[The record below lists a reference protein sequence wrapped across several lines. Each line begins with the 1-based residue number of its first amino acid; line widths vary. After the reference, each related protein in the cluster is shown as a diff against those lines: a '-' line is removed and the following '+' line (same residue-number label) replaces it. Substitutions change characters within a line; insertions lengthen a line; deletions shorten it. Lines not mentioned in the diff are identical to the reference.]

1 MRRISLWL
9 VFLAVGGLAPAAL
22 SEQEFQ
28 NPPRWAGVR
37 CWWWWLNS
45 NVTAEAITRDLEEM
59 KAKGFSGA
67 MIFDAGGADQRGNA
81 QVPAGPLFASP
92 EWIKLYQHALQE
104 AQRLGLELGL
114 SIQSGWNLGGPLVT
128 PDFAAKHLTW
138 SEIQIEG
145 PQHYK
150 QKLPLPE
157 NRDWYRDICVLA
169 FPWKSRK
176 PSDIAWT
183 VQSSSSQDKYPASL
197 AVDGNPDTFW
207 VSAGTEPG
215 QGPSPENPQWIQ
227 FTFEKPV
234 TISGLQLLGRP
245 GYGPKSVRLQIDQN
259 PSLPSVSVED
269 GKQITIES
277 EKQTGSVFRFL
288 LEGAFDPRNPDSP
301 RNVQVAEL
309 YLLDENKKPI
319 TGVISRPA
327 IQNLQLKILHEELG
341 MSAPDCRFL
350 LDDIPSVEG
359 EEDARVQ
366 DILDLTGQLAPD
378 GTLTWSV
385 PAGTWT
391 VLRFGYTPTD
401 ARVSTSSGAWQ
412 GMVIDYLSRS
422 AFERYWNEVVE
433 PLLAA
438 AGPLKGTVLKQLET
452 DSWECGGMNWSDN
465 FAADFKKYRGYDP
478 IPYLPVIAG
487 KIIENRQTSN
497 AFLADF
503 RKTLADCVADN
514 HYAVF
519 AELAHK
525 HNLQIQPESAGPHAG
540 PIDGIKNYGK
550 SDIVMSEFWSPSPH
564 RPTPEVRFF
573 VKQAASAAH
582 IYGKEI
588 VAAES
593 FTTIGRHW
601 NDVPWKTM
609 KPAMD
614 HEFCSGLNQIFFHT
628 FTCSPKEMGIP
639 GQEYFAGTHVNPQVT
654 WWHDSI
660 PFMQYINRCQYMLR
674 KGKFVADVLYY
685 YGDHVPNI
693 ARLKEDDPAGVLPGF
708 DYDITDEVILAK
720 LKVRAGRIVVP
731 GGLSYPLLVMPD
743 HKVLSLE
750 ALEKVNELLRQ
761 GATVLCARPERLVSL
776 VGGLPARQRFEQ
788 LTDQLWGEV
797 SSPAGQRTI
806 GAGRLIWG
814 KSARQVLLEDFH
826 LRPDFEWTSSSP
838 DALLDYIH
846 YTKDDADVYFVS
858 NQTETPVDA
867 DCRFRIS
874 GKTPQLWDPVTG
886 QVRPAAF
893 RLTDGR
899 TEVPLR
905 FGPYGSMFIVFRPAS
920 SRAQSV
926 QTNYK
931 DYQPLQTLTGPW
943 QVSFDP
949 NWGGPEE
956 IVFPELL
963 DWSEH
968 QDDGIRF
975 YSGTAV
981 YRKSFQ
987 LEKPLQPGREYRLD
1001 LGRIEDVGIAE
1012 VTLNGKEIGILWT
1025 PPFQADITGVLR
1037 DGVNLLEVRVVNSWR
1052 NRLIGDRD
1060 LPPDQRR
1067 TRTNITVRRDWK
1079 LQPSGLL
1086 GPAVILTEP
1095 SQK

>member
-1 MRRISLWL
+1 MRRFCLWL
-9 VFLAVGGLAPAAL
+9 MISICGNPAFATL

-28 NPPRWAGVR
+28 DPPAWAGVR

-45 NVTAEAITRDLEEM
+45 NVTTQAITRDLQEM

-67 MIFDAGGADQRGNA
+67 MIFDAGGADQRGNSP
-81 QVPAGPLFASP
+81 VPAGPLFASP
-92 EWIKLYQHALQE
+92 EWTKLYQHALQE
-104 AQRLGLELGL
+104 AHRLGLELGL
-114 SIQSGWNLGGPLVT
+114 SIQSGWNLGGPFVT

-138 SEIQIEG
+138 SEVQIEG

-150 QKLPLPE
+150 QKLPIPK
-157 NRDWYRDICVLA
+157 NRNWYRDICVLA
-169 FPWKSRK
+169 FPFKTLK
-176 PSDIAWT
+176 PSDNHSTI
-183 VQSSSSQDKYPASL
+183 QSSPSQQDYPPSL
-197 AVDGNPDTFW
+197 VCDGNPDTFW

-215 QGPSPENPQWIQ
+215 QGPSPDNPHWLQ

-234 TISGLQLLGRP
+234 TVAGLQLLGRP
-245 GYGPKSVRLQIDQN
+245 GYGPRTIRLQIDNQ
-259 PSLPSVSVED
+259 PPLPATSVED
-269 GKQITIES
+269 GKHETIEIK
-277 EKQTGSVFRFL
+277 KQTGSVFRIL
-288 LEGAFDPRNPDSP
+288 LEEAFDPRHPQSP

-309 YLLDENKKPI
+309 YLLDENKKPMAG
-319 TGVISRPA
+319 TISRPG
-327 IQNLQLKILHEELG
+327 IQNLSLKILQDELG

-350 LDDIPSVEG
+350 LDDIPPVEG
-359 EEDARVQ
+359 EEDACLQ
-366 DILDLTGQLAPD
+366 DILNLTDSLAPD
-378 GTLTWSV
+378 GTLTWAV

-391 VLRFGYTPTD
+391 VLRFGYTPTE

-422 AFERYWNEVVE
+422 AFERYWNEIVE

-452 DSWECGGMNWSDN
+452 DSWECGGMNWSDDL
-465 FAADFKKYRGYDP
+465 AADFKKYRGYDP

-487 KIIENRQTSN
+487 KIIENRDVSN

-525 HNLQIQPESAGPHAG
+525 HHLQIQPESAGPHAG

-628 FTCSPKEMGIP
+628 FTCSPEEMGIP

-654 WWHDSI
+654 WWHHST
-660 PFMQYINRCQYMLR
+660 PFMQYINRCQYIFR
-674 KGKFVADVLYY
+674 QGRFVADVLYY

-720 LKVRAGRIVVP
+720 LKVRAGQIVVP
-731 GGLSYPLLVMPD
+731 GGICYQMLVMPD
-743 HKVLSLE
+743 HNVLSLE
-750 ALEKVNELLRQ
+750 ALEKVNELLGQ
-761 GATVLCARPERLVSL
+761 GATVLCPRPRRMVSL
-776 VGGLPARQRFEQ
+776 SGGLPARQRFEQ
-788 LTDQLWGEV
+788 LTDQLWGELTP
-797 SSPAGQRTI
+797 PAGQRSI
-806 GAGRLIWG
+806 GTGRLIWG
-814 KSARQVLLEDFH
+814 KTARQVLLNDH
-826 LRPDFEWTSSSP
+826 LHPDFEFVSSTP
-838 DALLDYIH
+838 EVQLDYIH
-846 YTKDDADVYFVS
+846 YTVDDADVYFVS
-858 NQTETPVDA
+858 NQTEAPVAA

-874 GKTPQLWDPVTG
+874 NKTPQLWDPVSG
-886 QVRPAAF
+886 RIKPAAF
-893 RLTDGR
+893 RRTDSR

-905 FGPYGSMFIVFRPAS
+905 FGPCGSIFVVFRPA
-920 SRAQSV
+920 AQPTPTVASHD
-926 QTNYK
+926 K
-931 DYQPLQTLTGPW
+931 DFRPLQTLTGSW
-943 QVSFDP
+943 LVSFDP
-949 NWGGPEE
+949 KWGGPVE

-963 DWSEH
+963 DWTEH
-968 QDDGIRF
+968 ERQEVRF
-975 YSGTAV
+975 YSGHAR
-981 YRKSFQ
+981 YQKSFQ
-987 LEKPLQPGREYRLD
+987 LEKPLEAGREYRLD
-1001 LGRIEDVGIAE
+1001 LGRIEDIGIAE
-1012 VTLNGKEIGILWT
+1012 ITLNGRNLGILWT
-1025 PPFQADITGVLR
+1025 PPFQTDVTSVLK
-1037 DGVNLLEVRVVNSWR
+1037 DGVNVLEVEVANSWR

-1060 LPPDQRR
+1060 LPLDRPF

-1079 LQPSGLL
+1079 LEPSGLL
-1086 GPAVILTEP
+1086 GPVTILIETTP
-1095 SQK
+1095 H